1 MNMIRKRNIIAYGI
15 FLIFK
20 LVVFLVLYFGLS
32 KMPVLA
38 TITVNLVIPLI
49 ALFIIAAALNFNE
62 KSNIKS
68 CLVHASILTLLT
80 FIISMTTGEIITNR
94 HKDLFNNL
102 GQENISNW
110 LDKQARKYMIE
121 QGIIDEDEEIY
132 SKPFIGE
139 EYIPLLEADG
149 ELHAE
154 WEIHMIEQTPM
165 GVATETLIDFVVA
178 FLGGLLGIKLW
189 NKKKKGIKLKIH
201 IN

>member
-1 MNMIRKRNIIAYGI
+1 MIRKRNIIAYGI

>member
-1 MNMIRKRNIIAYGI
+1 
-15 FLIFK
+15 
-20 LVVFLVLYFGLS
+20 
-32 KMPVLA
+32 MPVLA